1 MADVTTTDLDV
12 KYQRLQDDIR
22 AMGSVLVA
30 FSAGVDS
37 TLLLKVCADVL
48 GDRALGVTGVSESLP
63 EDQRDEARTLAQ
75 WIGVRHRLIQTEEV
89 HNAQYLENNPR
100 RCYYCKSELYT
111 KLEQVAAEEGIASIC
126 EGSNLDDT
134 QDYRPGMQAVRE
146 HQIRS
151 PLKDAGLTKAD
162 IRELSRR
169 LGLPTAEKPSFA
181 CLSSRFPYGDQV
193 TIDGLHQV
201 GLAEAFIRQFGPKQF
216 RVRHHKDL
224 ARIEVDR
231 ESFST
236 ILDHHDEIVAHLK
249 QLGYTYVTLDLQGY
263 RTGSMNEALRH
274 RDAASP
280 LLAVEK
286 SIGIRG

>member
-1 MADVTTTDLDV
+1 MTAGSTTDLDA

-22 AMGSVLVA
+22 AMGSVVVA

-63 EDQRDEARTLAQ
+63 EDQQHEAMMFAQ
-75 WIGVRHRLIQTEEV
+75 WIGVRHRFVQTEEV
-89 HNAQYLENNPR
+89 HNDRYLENNPR

-111 KLEQVAAEEGIASIC
+111 KLEQVAEEEGIVYIC

-134 QDYRPGMQAVRE
+134 QDYRPGMLAVRE

-151 PLKDAGLTKAD
+151 PLRDAGLTKAE
-162 IRELSRR
+162 IRELSTR
-169 LGLPTAEKPSFA
+169 LGLPTADKPSFA
-181 CLSSRFPYGDQV
+181 CLSSRFPYGDQI
-193 TIDGLHQV
+193 TMEALSQV
-201 GLAEAFIRQFGPKQF
+201 GQAEAFLRQFGLKQF

-224 ARIEVDR
+224 ARIEVERD
-231 ESFST
+231 SFSVV
-236 ILDHHDEIVAHLK
+236 LNHHDEIIAHLK
-249 QLGYTYVTLDLQGY
+249 ALGYTYVTLDLQGY

-274 RDAASP
+274 RESPSP
-280 LLAVEK
+280 LLAVE
-286 SIGIRG
+286 SIIS

>member
-1 MADVTTTDLDV
+1 MTGVNTTDLDV

-30 FSAGVDS
+30 FSAGADS
-37 TLLLKVCADVL
+37 TFLLKVCADVL
-48 GDRALGVTGVSESLP
+48 GDRALGVTGVSESFP
-63 EDQRDEARTLAQ
+63 EDQQHEAMILAQ
-75 WIGVRHRLIQTEEV
+75 WMGVRHRFIPTEEI
-89 HNAQYLENNPR
+89 HNATYMENNPR

-134 QDYRPGMQAVRE
+134 QDFRPGMLAIRE
-146 HQIRS
+146 HRVRS
-151 PLKDAGLTKAD
+151 PLKDAGLTKAE

-169 LGLPTAEKPSFA
+169 LDLPTADKPSLA
-181 CLSSRFPYGDQV
+181 CLSSRFPYGDAITV
-193 TIDGLHQV
+193 EALSQV
-201 GLAEAFIRQFGPKQF
+201 GQAEAFIRRFGPKQF

-224 ARIEVDR
+224 ARIEVDQD
-231 ESFST
+231 SVQ
-236 ILDHHDEIVAHLK
+236 ILIDHRDEIVAHLK

-263 RTGSMNEALRH
+263 RTGSMNETLGRREAP
-274 RDAASP
+274 SP